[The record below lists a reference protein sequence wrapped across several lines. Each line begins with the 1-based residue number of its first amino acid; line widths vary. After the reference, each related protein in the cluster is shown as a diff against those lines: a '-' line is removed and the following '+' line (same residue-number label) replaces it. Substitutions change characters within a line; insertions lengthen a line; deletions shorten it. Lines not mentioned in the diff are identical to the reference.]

1 MLFQSMNRRS
11 FLKKLT
17 GYTLGITAGEL
28 VLPTEIKNELVK
40 PVAEL
45 ISENYL
51 DDEIRNSIIGIKKD
65 NQNLKVGELHCH
77 SYYSDGSY
85 SVKDLML
92 RAASLGLDFLVI
104 TEHLTP
110 RNYKLESCLDSIIA
124 QRNIFNRW
132 NHGDTE
138 PPVVYPAFE
147 ISTKEGHLIALFPED
162 YFKSERLR
170 EIKQHFSRF
179 DYDSIS
185 VELTA
190 SLIRKMGAVSIVSHP
205 DIKRSYPFGIS
216 SSFVKEHL
224 VGLVDGIEDMS
235 AGHGY
240 QRDYSTETGLATIGS
255 SDDHLNIILGTV
267 VTSFDSTNHDNII
280 EAIRSRDTRAVRLT
294 NSLDILFTPTKLF
307 YNI

>member
-1 MLFQSMNRRS
+1 MNRRS
-11 FLKKLT
+11 FLKTLT
-17 GYTLGITAGEL
+17 GFTLGVSAGGL
-28 VLPTEIKNELVK
+28 VLPTEVKSELVK
-40 PVAEL
+40 PIAKL

-51 DDEIRNSIIGIKKD
+51 DDEIRSRIVEIKKD
-65 NQNLKVGELHCH
+65 NQNLQFGELHCH

-110 RNYKLESCLDSIIA
+110 RNYKLESCLDSIIV

-132 NHGDTE
+132 DHGDTK
-138 PPVVYPAFE
+138 PPAVYPAFE

-162 YFKSERLR
+162 YFKPERLR
-170 EIKQHFSRF
+170 EIKHHFSRF

-190 SLIRKMGAVSIVSHP
+190 RLIREMGAVSIVTHP
-205 DIKRSYPFGIS
+205 NIKRSYPFGIS
-216 SSFVKEHL
+216 SGFVKEHL

-240 QRDYSTETGLATIGS
+240 QKDYSTETGLATIGS
-255 SDDHLNIILGTV
+255 SDDHFNIILGTV
-267 VTSFDSTNHDNII
+267 VTSFDGARHGNII
-280 EAIRSRDTRAVRLT
+280 EAIRSCDTRAVRLT
-294 NSLDILFTPTKLF
+294 NSIDILYTPTKLF
-307 YNI
+307 FNI

>member
-1 MLFQSMNRRS
+1 MNRRS
-11 FLKKLT
+11 FLKKIT
-17 GYTLGITAGEL
+17 GCALGVTAGGL
-28 VLPTEIKNELVK
+28 VLPMEIKAELVK
-40 PVAEL
+40 PVAKL
-45 ISENYL
+45 ISENCL
-51 DDEIRNSIIGIKKD
+51 DNEIRSRIVELKKN
-65 NQNLKVGELHCH
+65 NQNLQFGELHCH

-110 RNYKLESCLDSIIA
+110 RNYKLEGCLDSITA

-132 NHGDTE
+132 NYGDTE
-138 PPVVYPAFE
+138 PPAVYPAFE

-162 YFKSERLR
+162 YFKPERLR
-170 EIKQHFSRF
+170 DIKQHFSRF

-185 VELTA
+185 VDVTA
-190 SLIRKMGAVSIVSHP
+190 GLIRQMGAVSIVTHP

-216 SSFVKEHL
+216 SGFVKEHL

-240 QRDYSTETGLATIGS
+240 QKDYSRQTGLSTIGS
-255 SDDHLNIILGTV
+255 SDDHFNIILGTV
-267 VTSFDSTNHDNII
+267 VTSFDCAKNANII
-280 EAIRSRDTRAVRLT
+280 EAIRRCDTRAVRLT
-294 NSLDILFTPTKLF
+294 NALDILYTPTKLF
-307 YNI
+307 FNI